1 MLLHHRSGA
10 TGIVDCSYA
19 SRLDPDPFHQTLVHL
34 EGTRGSLRLLEGLE
48 MVVTSDGASTRR
60 KVSSP
65 LLRWTS
71 EPWHVAQESVLNT
84 QRHWIDCLRRG
95 VEPETSG
102 VDNLKTYALV
112 MAAYRSAA
120 ERAAVQPLAT

>member
-1 MLLHHRSGA
+1 MMLRHRGGA
-10 TGIVDCSYA
+10 TSIVDCSYA
-19 SRLDPDPFHQTLVHL
+19 SRLDPDPFPQTLVHL

-48 MVVTSDGASTRR
+48 LVVTSDGKTSRR

-65 LLRWTS
+65 LLSWTS

-95 VEPETSG
+95 LEPETSG
-102 VDNLKTYALV
+102 ADNLKTYALV

-120 ERAAVQPLAT
+120 EGIAVRPLAA